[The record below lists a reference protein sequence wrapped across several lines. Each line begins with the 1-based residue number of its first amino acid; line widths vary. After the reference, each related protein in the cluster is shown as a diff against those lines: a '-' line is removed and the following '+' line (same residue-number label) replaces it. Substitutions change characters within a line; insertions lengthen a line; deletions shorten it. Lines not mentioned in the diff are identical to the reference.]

1 MIPEINK
8 IIKGDCLIVL
18 QGISSECIDLIM
30 TSPPYAKKRST
41 TYGGIHPNEYVNWFL
56 PRSEQFL
63 RVLKPSGSFVLN
75 IKEGAQNGERQTYV
89 LELVL
94 ELRKQGWLWT
104 EEYIWHKRN
113 CFPGKWPN
121 RFRDAWEHCYHF
133 TKNKN
138 FYMNQEAVMVPMGD
152 WAESR
157 LKNLSQKDKQRIDS
171 SVDSGFGKNIS
182 NWITRDKAYPTNV
195 IHLATECGNKA
206 HSAAFPI
213 ELPTWFIKL
222 FTKPSD
228 IVLDPFVG
236 SGTTIIAAK
245 QLQRQFLGID
255 ISSDYCRIAKKRLDK
270 EK

>member
-171 SVDSGFGKNIS
+171 SVDSGFGKI
-182 NWITRDKAYPTNV
+182 
-195 IHLATECGNKA
+195 
-206 HSAAFPI
+206 FPI
-213 ELPTWFIKL
+213 
-222 FTKPSD
+222 
-228 IVLDPFVG
+228 G
-236 SGTTIIAAK
+236 
-245 QLQRQFLGID
+245 
-255 ISSDYCRIAKKRLDK
+255 
-270 EK
+270 